1 MNVYD
6 FDNTIYDGE
15 TLVDFILYYVRTDPR
30 IWRYVPKLLVIA
42 FKDAFHLYRGPS
54 AGGVCILPGRILC

>member
-15 TLVDFILYYVRTDPR
+15 TLVDIVLYFMAHDKK
-30 IWRYVPKLLVIA
+30 IWKYIPKLIIA
-42 FKDAFHLYRGPS
+42 ALKDKFHLFTLDEALEAYS
-54 AGGVCILPGRILC
+54 EFLENY

>member
-15 TLVDFILYYVRTDPR
+15 TLVDIVLYFMAHDIR
-30 IWRYVPKLLVIA
+30 IWKYLPKLLVFA
-42 FKDAFHLYRGPS
+42 FKDKFHLFT
-54 AGGVCILPGRILC
+54 V

>member
-15 TLVDFILYYVRTDPR
+15 TLVDFILYYVKTDPR
-30 IWRYVPKLLVIA
+30 IWKYIPKLLVIA
-42 FKDAFHLYRGPS
+42 FKDKFHLFT
-54 AGGVCILPGRILC
+54 V

>member
-30 IWRYVPKLLVIA
+30 IWRYVPKLLG
-42 FKDAFHLYRGPS
+42 DRL
-54 AGGVCILPGRILC
+54 

>member
-15 TLVDFILYYVRTDPR
+15 STFDLFLFYLKKKPSLIRLMPTVVS
-30 IWRYVPKLLVIA
+30 A
-42 FKDAFHLYRGPS
+42 FEK
-54 AGGVCILPGRILC
+54 